1 MSETYNTVTNADGS
15 TTVTFSNGLQF
26 TKRSNNLNTTYSTP
40 IVNTES
46 AKDVVTGVKGENETE
61 YRTGDVSIS
70 KADLGIVDN
79 IGTLQWKSIKGGR
92 QYVYD

>member
-26 TKRSNNLNTTYSTP
+26 TKRSNNLNTTYSTT

-46 AKDVVTGVKGENETE
+46 AKGVVTGVKGENETE

-79 IGTLQWKSIKGGR
+79 IGTLQWKE
-92 QYVYD
+92 Y

>member
-1 MSETYNTVTNADGS
+1 MSETYTTVTNADGS

-46 AKDVVTGVKGENETE
+46 TKGVVTGVKGENETE

-79 IGTLQWKSIKGGR
+79 IGTLQWKE
-92 QYVYD
+92 Y

>member
-46 AKDVVTGVKGENETE
+46 AKGAVTGVKGENETE

>member
-46 AKDVVTGVKGENETE
+46 AKGIVTGVKGENETE